1 MLNIFVSIN
10 HRNINVEMIVG
21 DQVIVVFS
29 FSRVSE
35 TYFSFKVA
43 HSSPTHGTISKIVMK
58 CFPFLLVLT
67 FRKFEDFSFFVE
79 ISRVKLYKNKSFKR
93 TNR

>member
-43 HSSPTHGTISKIVMK
+43 HSSPHTRHHQQNCYEMFS
-58 CFPFLLVLT
+58 FPF
-67 FRKFEDFSFFVE
+67 SFN
-79 ISRVKLYKNKSFKR
+79 I
-93 TNR
+93 